1 MEHGRWDA
9 GMIMGRPLMRETK
22 KSDAVFAAIRAV
34 LGMGGLL
41 SSP

>member
-1 MEHGRWDA
+1 MEHGWWDA
-9 GMIMGRPLMRETK
+9 GIMGGPLMRETR

-41 SSP
+41 FSP